1 MYEQIAKAID
11 AINDLVLDK
20 LTDADAREVMK
31 REAAILKAV
40 SQPWGDA

>member
-11 AINDLVLDK
+11 AINDIILDR
-20 LTDADAREVMK
+20 LNDSEAREVMK
-31 REAAILKAV
+31 REAEILKAV